1 MFAWLVRWALKS
13 PALLCMQRRGKGSMR
28 HAKGLCHVGPVGF
41 GFIQPLQLVADL
53 AQQVFPP
60 RNVGVGFD
68 TQRRGAIH
76 HAEHAAAQLR
86 LRCRMHGGAHC
97 QGRQAVSEMATTCT
111 GCIRQKRW
119 LAESHSGWLR
129 SIRKLGGLF
138 LRFRRSRRGAAPLR
152 VAGRLRQDFQLTQ
165 SSNSICRAGIIPVVR
180 YSLAI

>member
-1 MFAWLVRWALKS
+1 
-13 PALLCMQRRGKGSMR
+13 MR

-41 GFIQPLQLVADL
+41 GLIQPPQLVSDL

-68 TQRRGAIH
+68 TQRQGAIY

-119 LAESHSGWLR
+119 LSGK
-129 SIRKLGGLF
+129 SLGLATVDPKAW
-138 LRFRRSRRGAAPLR
+138 GASK
-152 VAGRLRQDFQLTQ
+152 V
-165 SSNSICRAGIIPVVR
+165 
-180 YSLAI
+180 